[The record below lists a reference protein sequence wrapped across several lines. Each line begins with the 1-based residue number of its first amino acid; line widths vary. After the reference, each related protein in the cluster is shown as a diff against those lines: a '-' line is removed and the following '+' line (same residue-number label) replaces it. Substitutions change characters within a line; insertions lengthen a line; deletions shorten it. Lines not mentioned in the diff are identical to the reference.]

1 MLTEHVKK
9 EFLLSIICR
18 VIRKMSLM
26 CPDLSR
32 AFSFWFVATQRS
44 RKNFLLMP
52 FVLELDAIALLD
64 ANAECQQKAI
74 VPFLMLMLVV
84 KVLEKM

>member
-1 MLTEHVKK
+1 
-9 EFLLSIICR
+9 
-18 VIRKMSLM
+18 
-26 CPDLSR
+26 
-32 AFSFWFVATQRS
+32 
-44 RKNFLLMP
+44 MP

-64 ANAECQQKAI
+64 ANAECLQKAI

>member
-1 MLTEHVKK
+1 
-9 EFLLSIICR
+9 
-18 VIRKMSLM
+18 M
-26 CPDLSR
+26 CPDPAR